1 MIVAVTV
8 PTPET
13 DEGESET
20 DAPPS
25 IEDASVS
32 VPAPGESPGL
42 ATNVTVA
49 AVAESAVTAKRSIAG
64 VACAARPSMWTA
76 MPLSLPSPSFVT

>member
-8 PTPET
+8 AAPVT

-25 IEDASVS
+25 IEGESVS
-32 VPAPGESPGL
+32 VPAPAASPAL

-49 AVAESAVTAKRSIAG
+49 DVAETAVTAKRSMTG

-76 MPLSLPSPSFVT
+76 MPLSTPLPSFVT